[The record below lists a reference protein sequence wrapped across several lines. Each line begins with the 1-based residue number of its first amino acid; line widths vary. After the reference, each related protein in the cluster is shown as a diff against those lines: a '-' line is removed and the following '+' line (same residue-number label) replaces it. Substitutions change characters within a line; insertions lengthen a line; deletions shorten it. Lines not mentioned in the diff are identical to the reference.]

1 MPMIATSRLNNEN
14 EIMLYILRLN
24 KGGLDKSSPY
34 NNTGGLDKSSPY
46 NNTGGLDKS
55 SPYNNTGGLDESSPY
70 IKKKMGIINQ
80 ALTELTIIPGGIK

>member
-24 KGGLDKSSPY
+24 K
-34 NNTGGLDKSSPY
+34 GGLDKSSPY